1 MVAAHYASQNDSY
14 DIDKIKSEYGLNI
27 DKFRA
32 IRRDVVRNT
41 AHNLIKA
48 EKNSNLEELNTML
61 FDFNSVIPLNIK
73 IIDDDLYFYNTID
86 HYLNIIES
94 SLSVI
99 KSQYE
104 DINKIKT
111 YITKNEITTE
121 TIIKSY
127 KNYVSYSDY
136 FIECFDLITDDEI
149 QKFILRNLLS
159 TNEMSKQTTL
169 MTMRLNQDD
178 IPFDIPDP
186 FDERRIELSIFES
199 FNVIK
204 IINYWD
210 LSMFNSEFVNKDL
223 FRVDINKSIDKT
235 KSSSDFNKLKP
246 NFEIIEN
253 SPTAIWYLAILHA
266 YCDGEFDETDN
277 LLLVN
282 TMKICLAVTAK
293 INKIKRDKYSDYF
306 EKFSH
311 DNELLMN
318 FLNNDLSKVGKITD
332 VEFWDAYLEASD
344 KITDPDLQDFVIA
357 ICVWVA
363 QVETADIQDKAIG
376 KLSMLWD
383 KFSQDVTS
391 NWLYEINAYA
401 TGDKG

>member
-1 MVAAHYASQNDSY
+1 
-14 DIDKIKSEYGLNI
+14 
-27 DKFRA
+27 
-32 IRRDVVRNT
+32 
-41 AHNLIKA
+41 
-48 EKNSNLEELNTML
+48 ML
-61 FDFNSVIPLNIK
+61 FDFNSVVPLNIK

-86 HYLNIIES
+86 HYINIIES
-94 SLSVI
+94 PLSVI

-111 YITKNEITTE
+111 YITKNKITTE

-149 QKFILRNLLS
+149 QKFILRNLRS
-159 TNEMSKQTTL
+159 TNEMSKQTML
-169 MTMRLNQDD
+169 MTMRFNQDD

-186 FDERRIELSIFES
+186 FDDRRIELSIFES
-199 FNVIK
+199 FNAIK

-210 LSMFNSEFVNKDL
+210 MSMFNSEFVNKDL

-246 NFEIIEN
+246 NFEIKEN

-293 INKIKRDKYSDYF
+293 INEIKSDKYNDYF
-306 EKFSH
+306 EEFSH

-318 FLNNDLSKVGKITD
+318 FLNNDLSKVAKITD

-383 KFSQDVTS
+383 RFSQDVTS